1 MSEFIPQN
9 PQIETELPGEL
20 LPKGHKA
27 VLVGYVGDFKIIAI
41 VDAGQKDLLPVGWV
55 VLCPNGKVLRGLDSL
70 KMAIKEAKRL
80 ERERDQELKRKNAPS
95 ELENI
100 VAEEKR
106 EEESDQDDSHG
117 PQR

>member
-41 VDAGQKDLLPVGWV
+41 VDAGQNPPVPVGWV
-55 VLCPNGKVLRGLDSL
+55 VLCPDGKVSPRCTSL
-70 KMAIKEAKRL
+70 NMAINEAKRL
-80 ERERDQELKRKNAPS
+80 EREHDQLHEE
-95 ELENI
+95 ELEDPTPDN
-100 VAEEKR
+100 
-106 EEESDQDDSHG
+106 G
-117 PQR
+117 PDFSR